1 MQLLPIALLPLL
13 FASWASV
20 NAAEDASPPG
30 NDHAAASLK
39 PGEFRTDSIGRGSG
53 SRGPIALHRL
63 QPVSDAGM
71 GDSADGTVAP
81 VNLDDYLLPP
91 ANDPFSFLQDGVDL
105 VSSLSSELNFSFVPQ
120 MVYIYQHADKSNGPH
135 GFSHIYTNIDGAM
148 PLWATDKDPSGHL
161 LYNIQGNSGVG
172 ASTYPFI
179 NEFVGSP
186 YFIDN
191 VLTQSR
197 LSLKKLWWQQDL
209 VDGVLKI
216 NVGKL
221 YYANFFDMNAGAEDP
236 TRQYLAAQLT
246 NNTAV
251 PFASYGFG
259 VVGQWNIDDESLLR
273 FGSMNA
279 LASGVSTG
287 FENLDEGRFFNIAQY
302 NWMPKLRINGE
313 DRRGHYR
320 GFIWYSNNDIDYQEK
335 GWGAG
340 LSFDQDIGGGIT
352 PFLRWGIA
360 QEGSAPAD
368 MCWSTGVTLNGVFDR
383 AHDGIGVAFCFSRI
397 EGGGLAGGQPGD
409 GWETIIEAFWRI
421 QVTRTLQVSPDIQ
434 WFQSGESGGVS
445 NTWIWGLRCTW
456 NF

>member
-1 MQLLPIALLPLL
+1 MQLLRIGLL
-13 FASWASV
+13 FLLLVGSESA
-20 NAAEDASPPG
+20 NAAEVVSPPG
-30 NDHAAASLK
+30 NDHPTASLK
-39 PGEFRTDSIGRGSG
+39 SDEFRHDSIGEGS
-53 SRGPIALHRL
+53 SSHGPIALHRL

-71 GDSADGTVAP
+71 EDSADGP
-81 VNLDDYLLPP
+81 VTPINRGDYILPP
-91 ANDPFSFLQDGVDL
+91 PHDPFSFLQDGVDL
-105 VSSLSSELNFSFVPQ
+105 VSSLASELNLSFAPQ
-120 MVYIYQHADKSNGPH
+120 MVYVYQHADKSHGEH
-135 GFSHIYTNIDGAM
+135 GFSHIYTNINGAM
-148 PLWATDKDPSGHL
+148 PFWATDKDPSGHL
-161 LYNIQGNSGVG
+161 IYNIQGNSGVG

-179 NEFVGSP
+179 NEHIGSP
-186 YFIDN
+186 YYVDN

-209 VDGVLKI
+209 IDGVFKI

-221 YYANFFDMNAGAEDP
+221 YYANFFDLNAAAEDP
-236 TRQYLAAQLT
+236 TRQFLAGQLT

-251 PFASYGFG
+251 PFAAYGFG
-259 VVGQWNIDDESLLR
+259 AVGQWKFDEESLVR

-279 LASGVSTG
+279 RASGVSSG

-320 GFIWYSNNDIDYQEK
+320 GFVWYSNDDIDYQEK
-335 GWGAG
+335 GWGVG
-340 LSFDQDIGGGIT
+340 LSFDQDIGGGLT
-352 PFLRWGIA
+352 PFFRWGWA
-360 QEGSAPAD
+360 QEGAAPAN
-368 MCWSTGVTLNGVFDR
+368 MCWSTGATLNGVFDR

-397 EGGGLAGGQPGD
+397 EGGGLVGGQPGD

-421 QVTRTLQVSPDIQ
+421 QVTKTLQVSPDIQ
-434 WFQSGESGGVS
+434 WFQSGESGGIR